1 MELVVKK
8 PPTSAEDTRAKGSI
22 PGLGRFPG
30 KGNSNLENSMDR
42 GACWVIMGLHRVGH
56 DWARTHTSIPLNC
69 LYIIMPIS
77 LSGR

>member
-42 GACWVIMGLHRVGH
+42 GAC
-56 DWARTHTSIPLNC
+56 
-69 LYIIMPIS
+69 
-77 LSGR
+77 